1 MAVKMDVVLG
11 EVRESDDTGSTT
23 IVESVDY
30 TINGELPD
38 ENGNFNVTAE
48 GISAAESEHRHN
60 IADVENL
67 QESLA
72 GKSDTGHTH
81 ELVSGITVDGE
92 TVSGELT
99 LEPSGNLLISAA
111 GQVLTLTPE
120 PFAADATASVADANV
135 ANTEPLKVFSG
146 TQPEWDTFTKET
158 GVRYLVF
165 IRD

>member
-1 MAVKMDVVLG
+1 MALKMDVVLG
-11 EVRESDDTGSTT
+11 EVRESDDTGSTP

-30 TINGELPD
+30 TINGEPPD
-38 ENGNFNVTAE
+38 ENGNFSISAE
-48 GISAAESEHRHN
+48 GIGAAEATHQHD

-72 GKSDTGHTH
+72 GKSDSGHTH
-81 ELVSGITVDGE
+81 ELVSGITVSGE

-99 LEPSGNLLISAA
+99 LEPSGNLLVSAA

-120 PFAADATASVADANV
+120 PFAADAAASVADANV
-135 ANTEPLKVFSG
+135 ANPEPLKVFSG
-146 TQPEWDTFTKET
+146 TQTEWDAFTKET

>member
-1 MAVKMDVVLG
+1 MGSTYDSLLG
-11 EVRESDDTGSTT
+11 ELRETDAAPEEVG
-23 IVESVDY
+23 Y
-30 TINGELPD
+30 TINGDPPD
-38 ENGNFNVTAE
+38 ENGNFAISAE
-48 GISAAESEHRHN
+48 GIGAAESGHRHD

-67 QESLA
+67 PESLD

-81 ELVSGITVDGE
+81 ELVSGITVDGQ

-99 LEPSGNLLISAA
+99 LEPSGNLLVSAA

-120 PFAADATASVADANV
+120 PFAADATASVADANT
-135 ANTEPLKVFSG
+135 ANAEPLKVFSG
-146 TQPEWDTFTKET
+146 TQAEWDAFTKET

>member
-1 MAVKMDVVLG
+1 MTVKMDALLG
-11 EVRESDDTGSTT
+11 EVRESDNGSTT
-23 IVESVDY
+23 VVEDVNY
-30 TINGELPD
+30 TINGAEAD
-38 ENGNFNVTAE
+38 ENGNFAISAE
-48 GISAAESEHRHN
+48 GIGAAEATHQHD

-67 QESLA
+67 QVSLD
-72 GKSDTGHTH
+72 GKSDTSHTH

-92 TVSGELT
+92 TISGELT
-99 LEPSGNLLISAA
+99 LEAGENLLLSVA

-120 PFAADATASVADANV
+120 PFAADSAESIPDANA

-146 TQPEWDTFTKET
+146 TQTEWDAFTKET

>member
-1 MAVKMDVVLG
+1 MAIKMDAVLG
-11 EVRESDDTGSTT
+11 EVRESDDGSTT
-23 IVESVDY
+23 VVEDVNY
-30 TINGELPD
+30 TINGAEAD
-38 ENGNFNVTAE
+38 ENGNFSISAE
-48 GISAAESEHRHN
+48 SICAAESGHRHD

-67 QESLA
+67 PESLE

-92 TVSGELT
+92 TISGELT
-99 LEPSGNLLISAA
+99 LEAGDNLLLSVA

-120 PFAADATASVADANV
+120 PFAADSTESVADANA
-135 ANTEPLKVFSG
+135 ANIEPLKVFSG
-146 TQPEWDTFTKET
+146 TQTEWDAFTKET